1 MRRRFRI
8 FSFLRW
14 NRRTIF
20 RIQFKKE
27 FLGKRIKFINLKR
40 GCFLL
45 VRHGPNQSLG
55 TEITP

>member
-20 RIQFKKE
+20 KYSSKKDI
-27 FLGKRIKFINLKR
+27 LGKRINFINLKR